1 MAEYKNIVGTGFPEE
16 IQNQI
21 NTRQQKLNS
30 PTRDSQ
36 TLQYLTNRN
45 AWVRLSSGVLLR
57 PQIPLSLPSD
67 DVGLTPPLVIETGT
81 INPTTNVTFKPKDP
95 DVFTRRLRDYSNI
108 IQGND
113 SLAKSNILQGGTIS
127 KNGPN
132 TTLRGGFKET
142 YTIGATDNLGFK
154 PMPGITNVSITT
166 GGKWQTLLQADID
179 FICYD
184 LDQLDTMSKLYMSL
198 GCTVFLEWGH
208 TNYFKNDGTFE
219 VNPKPIDFFNENNKE
234 DLRKSSTKKV
244 KNTEGNYES
253 IVGTVYNFSYQANSD
268 GSYSCKTVIMGA
280 GGMVESLKINNST
293 NYNFDFY
300 STLEDKAEIFSS
312 TLENALYTIKKFL
325 ILSDSGPNSNLT
337 SMSQALSGTVEKY
350 LVPIEFGE
358 TVLNKKTQ
366 KKDTYA
372 DLLNNIFQLPLYKG
386 PEFTPSSMKSQ
397 NISATYGNPW
407 SLLSGH
413 QTEKD
418 LTAIRRNFYKGY
430 RSLTSYNG
438 DYSNIS
444 DPSTYIT
451 LGHLLSLIQH
461 LSIFTEGSGS
471 NFKPVIY
478 IDYNPDST
486 IIKRGIIEASID
498 PSKCLI
504 SYVTTESNQ
513 DIFYYPYNLNDSTTG
528 ILWWKEKG
536 SIEDNLLVEPKKSLN
551 GVNNT
556 LGKNGFEGKLF
567 NILIN
572 IDFAINTLKDL
583 SSKNEDKTVNLIEY
597 IDTILNGI
605 NISLGKVNALR
616 AFYDDKSNCIR
627 IIDENYNKKEIKTEQ
642 VLILENFGTKSTVYD
657 YSFTSKITPNLA
669 SQIVISAQALDAGG
683 IKEFSEDVLSYQKL
697 NGGVIDK
704 FATTKKPPIP
714 PQVSTIPLDGEQKSP
729 LKKLFNHFYNVYTLA
744 NLQLDTINSLSTL
757 YSDLQ
762 NKTEKII
769 NPNNPT
775 LLIPLEYSITLDGIS
790 GILPYSIFR
799 VPDSRLPKRYRG
811 KVDFVVFSINHSIEN
826 NKWYTTL
833 RGQTLIRN

>member
-30 PTRDSQ
+30 LTRDSK

-45 AWVRLSSGVLLR
+45 AWVRLSSGVNYN
-57 PQIPLSLPSD
+57 PNPAPIDISLDLPVPNPNSTTFRSPSD
-67 DVGLTPPLVIETGT
+67 NLPDLNID
-81 INPTTNVTFKPKDP
+81 TTKLDAG
-95 DVFTRRLRDYSNI
+95 YSN
-108 IQGND
+108 N
-113 SLAKSNILQGGTIS
+113 LAKSNILQGGIIS

-208 TNYFKNDGTFE
+208 TNYFKSDGTFE

-234 DLRKSSTKKV
+234 DLRKNSTKKV

-300 STLEDKAEIFSS
+300 SKLEDKAEIFSS

-325 ILSDSGPNSNLT
+325 SLSNSGPYSDAK
-337 SMSQALSGTVEKY
+337 SISQGTVEKY

-528 ILWWKEKG
+528 VLWWKEKG

-556 LGKNGFEGKLF
+556 LGDIGFGGKLF

-572 IDFAINTLKDL
+572 LDFAINTLKDL
-583 SSKNEDKTVNLIEY
+583 SSKNEDKKVNLIEY

-616 AFYDDKSNCIR
+616 AFYDDNSNCIR

-704 FATTKKPPIP
+704 FATTKKPSIP
-714 PQVSTIPLDGEQKSP
+714 PQVSTNPHDGEQKSP